1 MENSEKVDKRKIT
14 ASKNLEK
21 ARAKKLEYLRQQR
34 ELKEKAVETN
44 VDVDDDS
51 ERSESS
57 ESEEEIVYVKPRH
70 KKKVKQKQISDLQE
84 IKLMLAEMKNEK
96 AKPKKV
102 KKVYVPQPVQTPLP
116 TPVQQPQIKTV
127 YQKDEMINHM
137 KHKILNF

>member
-44 VDVDDDS
+44 VDVDDES
-51 ERSESS
+51 EISESS

-70 KKKVKQKQISDLQE
+70 KKKVKHIQTNDLQE
-84 IKLMLAEMKNEK
+84 IKMMLAEMKNEK
-96 AKPKKV
+96 AKQKKI
-102 KKVYVPQPVQTPLP
+102 KKVYVPQPVQTPSP
-116 TPVQQPQIKTV
+116 APVQQEIKTI

-137 KHKILNF
+137 KHKLLNF